1 MDIFPDSL
9 FKNKKI
15 GDILLTPTQI
25 YVKEIIELIKKID
38 VHGLAH
44 ITGGGLKNFLR
55 LNNKVKY
62 IINNPFEPQPIFK
75 FLQKQGNIDDKEM
88 YKTFNM
94 GMGFS
99 IIINK
104 NDVDESIKTLQKY
117 SNVDVK
123 IVGRIEKGRGVSSPN
138 LGLKF

>member
-1 MDIFPDSL
+1 
-9 FKNKKI
+9 
-15 GDILLTPTQI
+15 
-25 YVKEIIELIKKID
+25 
-38 VHGLAH
+38 
-44 ITGGGLKNFLR
+44 
-55 LNNKVKY
+55 
-62 IINNPFEPQPIFK
+62 
-75 FLQKQGNIDDKEM
+75 M